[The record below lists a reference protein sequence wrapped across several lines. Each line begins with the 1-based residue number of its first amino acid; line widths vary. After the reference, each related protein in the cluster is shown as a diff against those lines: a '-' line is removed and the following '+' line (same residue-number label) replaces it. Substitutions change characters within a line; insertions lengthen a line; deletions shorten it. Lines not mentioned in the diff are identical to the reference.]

1 MQIET
6 GKKVQIKPDNLYD
19 MLFNS
24 AGQLKT
30 NTSKKLI
37 LSGESFDI
45 LENKGASVQFQ
56 ELFQGKKVVELDKMK
71 LSKQFKLLNPVPKF
85 QSVPATP
92 KFVDFAG
99 DFIQYPSLEEVVKP

>member
-1 MQIET
+1 
-6 GKKVQIKPDNLYD
+6 

-45 LENKGASVQFQ
+45 LENKGSSVQFQ

-71 LSKQFKLLNPVPKF
+71 LSK
-85 QSVPATP
+85 
-92 KFVDFAG
+92 
-99 DFIQYPSLEEVVKP
+99 